1 MVVAK
6 QVLLVTNRLIN
17 MVIVFSFSPPDVC
30 LGYTAENGRRSP
42 NDIDYYYDGST
53 DEVTDYGGDDRNG
66 VVIHQTSH
74 HKRKCPIAFNEI
86 GGRCYFYGYFKLNW
100 FRAMEFCH
108 SFGQSVSLAC
118 IETDQE
124 NQSLKRWLLLNGN
137 STAKKNY
144 CF

>member
-1 MVVAK
+1 M
-6 QVLLVTNRLIN
+6 R
-17 MVIVFSFSPPDVC
+17 
-30 LGYTAENGRRSP
+30 TAYYDYG
-42 NDIDYYYDGST
+42 NDYYDG
-53 DEVTDYGGDDRNG
+53 DYGGGDNNGDYYCGDYGGDDDRNG
-66 VVIHQTSH
+66 GVIQTSH

>member
-1 MVVAK
+1 M
-6 QVLLVTNRLIN
+6 
-17 MVIVFSFSPPDVC
+17 
-30 LGYTAENGRRSP
+30 
-42 NDIDYYYDGST
+42 
-53 DEVTDYGGDDRNG
+53 TDYGGDDRNG
-66 VVIHQTSH
+66 VVIQTSH